1 MKKQKIKIL
10 EPWEQYEI
18 EVFKLFC
25 STGYVCQHNVVLQ
38 GVRGSHQIDIVV
50 NVNDL
55 PTTHLWIVECKYWSH
70 PVTKH
75 EVLSLK
81 SIIEDIGASHGFLL
95 SEVGFQ
101 SGAHKMARLQN
112 ISLISQSELQ
122 SHLIQKQLNPHHQQT
137 NNFVINVE
145 EIEDLGNFDSEAIIK
160 FKSIDSLSVLDSL
173 LEVHIFRENIFH
185 WVIPLERIKKNVNDK
200 GQLCF
205 SLPWD
210 LRKLCDVEFGGEW
223 GIHTKSG
230 VPLWG
235 TYNLVFRT
243 LSGPLF
249 KRTYVPIFK

>member
-1 MKKQKIKIL
+1 MKKQKTKIL

-50 NVNDL
+50 DVDDM
-55 PTTHLWIVECKYWSH
+55 PTTHRWVVECKYWSN
-70 PVTKH
+70 PVTKN

-81 SIIEDIGASHGFLL
+81 SVMEDIGASHGFLL
-95 SEVGFQ
+95 SEMGFQ
-101 SGAHKMARLQN
+101 SGAYKMAQLQN
-112 ISLISQSELQ
+112 ISLISQVELQ
-122 SHLIQKQLNPHHQQT
+122 SHLTQKQLNPHHKQT
-137 NNFVINVE
+137 NNYVISVE
-145 EIEDLGNFDSEAIIK
+145 EIEDFGNFDSEAIIK
-160 FKSIDSLSVLDSL
+160 FKSDDRSSVLDSL
-173 LEVHIFRENIFH
+173 LEIHIFRENQFH
-185 WVIPLERIKKNVNDK
+185 WIVSLERIKKNVDDK
-200 GQLCF
+200 GQLHF

-223 GIHTKSG
+223 GIHTKLG
-230 VPLWG
+230 DPLWG

-249 KRTYVPIFK
+249 KRAHVPIFK